1 MSLSRLTASWNYCN
15 PGELLLMRQASAAIQ
30 LPSTNSRYLTEEEDS
45 HLEKN
50 QNEKNKWTAQ
60 ESLLEIPT
68 EFNICYSGSKVIF
81 LLFVLCLEYF
91 SGSSEMLMYIYHC
104 FIILSCF
111 VISPFKVLPAKF
123 FSQTI
128 WILSIWQTVC
138 WLFFF
143 LATHFNRTEISR
155 DALGLLFCSVS
166 RSMQNLRNIKYS
178 LLFSFFFLCRTRK
191 RNGSCTMRLRWE
203 IQV

>member
-1 MSLSRLTASWNYCN
+1 M
-15 PGELLLMRQASAAIQ
+15 
-30 LPSTNSRYLTEEEDS
+30 
-45 HLEKN
+45 K
-50 QNEKNKWTAQ
+50 KNKWTAQ

-68 EFNICYSGSKVIF
+68 EFNVCCSGSKLIF

-178 LLFSFFFLCRTRK
+178 LLFSFFFCAEQEKEMAPVPWDLDGKFRCSFK
-191 RNGSCTMRLRWE
+191 
-203 IQV
+203 IQVIDPDSLSLEITKS